1 MDLGESVL
9 RAERNR
15 NNLTR
20 QRSQNSQNSIIEGE
34 VESPSKDSISSVG
47 WFPPPTYESIYGK
60 EIGDMPPSYSDILFQ
75 RCVRTYNLKS
85 KNIINSCLTNF
96 FVDISCLLMLIF
108 FVHSATQNV

>member
-15 NNLTR
+15 NNLSR
-20 QRSQNSQNSIIEGE
+20 QRSQNSQNSIIDAE

-60 EIGDMPPSYSDILFQ
+60 EIGDMPPSYSDILFH
-75 RCVRTYNLKS
+75 RYVKTWMKLRVKKPKKRMLTGIFVNLS
-85 KNIINSCLTNF
+85 LLTF
-96 FVDISCLLMLIF
+96 YL
-108 FVHSATQNV
+108 